1 MPDLIHRDG
10 LKQTLLDL
18 GFYPAI
24 VKSALEK
31 APTVDAVEVVRCR
44 GCIGRST
51 WYNDAE
57 YGFAICGMSGMYPK
71 SEDGY
76 CSYGLRKENGE

>member
-1 MPDLIHRDG
+1 MADLIYRDNI
-10 LKQTLLDL
+10 KQTLLDL

-31 APTVDAVEVVRCR
+31 AQAADAVPVVRCR
-44 GCIGRST
+44 DCIGKST

-57 YGFAICGMSGMYPK
+57 YGCAICGMSGMCPK
-71 SEDGY
+71 SENNY
-76 CSYGLRKENGE
+76 CSYGERKEDG

>member
-1 MPDLIHRDG
+1 MDDLIHRDG

-31 APTVDAVEVVRCR
+31 APTVDAVEVCRCKDCV
-44 GCIGRST
+44 GQST
-51 WYNDAE
+51 WFKDAE
-57 YGFAICGMSGMYPK
+57 TGCEICGVSGMYPK
-71 SEDGY
+71 GEFDF
-76 CSYGLRKENGE
+76 CSYGDRKEGAE

>member
-1 MPDLIHRDG
+1 MPDLIHRDE

-31 APTVDAVEVVRCR
+31 APTVDAVEVVRCKD
-44 GCIGRST
+44 CNVYGRNKRCVMNGLYITGS
-51 WYNDAE
+51 D
-57 YGFAICGMSGMYPK
+57 F
-71 SEDGY
+71 
-76 CSYGLRKENGE
+76 CSYGERKEDA

>member
-1 MPDLIHRDG
+1 MDDLIHRDE

-31 APTVDAVEVVRCR
+31 APTIDAVEVVRCR
-44 GCIGRST
+44 DCKYFGV
-51 WYNDAE
+51 YK
-57 YGFAICGMSGMYPK
+57 YSGN
-71 SEDGY
+71 GY
-76 CSYGLRKENGE
+76 CTNNNGCGFRNQKADDF

>member
-1 MPDLIHRDG
+1 MPDLIHRDD

-31 APTVDAVEVVRCR
+31 APTVDAVPVVRCR
-44 GCIGRST
+44 ECKHLMFS
-51 WYNDAE
+51 DF
-57 YGFAICGMSGMYPK
+57 YGECKRGNLGIAKPDDF
-71 SEDGY
+71 
-76 CSYGLRKENGE
+76 CSYGERKEDG